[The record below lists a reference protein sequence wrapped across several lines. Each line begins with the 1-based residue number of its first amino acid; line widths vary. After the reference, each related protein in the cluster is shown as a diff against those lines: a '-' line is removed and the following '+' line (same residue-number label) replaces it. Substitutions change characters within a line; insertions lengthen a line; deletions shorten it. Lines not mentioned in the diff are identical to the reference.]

1 MKSNDLENYYVKGR
15 TSGSK
20 WNFDLQPLITDF
32 NFYDFC
38 CSANSSDH
46 GGFLVITDKQYVV
59 GYNAGFGE
67 GAHVYAFAR
76 CMKDMQGGG
85 DINSDKESFALDF
98 TLEKEYLF
106 ARIIYEMYED
116 EVTHQK
122 KHAGYIVFPLADF
135 RNNKNITKGQF
146 EQFLKFYEKY
156 NDEIKYVYKKFNFVV
171 DYTNYEND
179 RVTHH
184 YANSLD
190 GLRDY
195 LSKHIVDKKSHD
207 NHEIILNQE
216 RTK

>member
-59 GYNAGFGE
+59 
-67 GAHVYAFAR
+67 
-76 CMKDMQGGG
+76 
-85 DINSDKESFALDF
+85 
-98 TLEKEYLF
+98 
-106 ARIIYEMYED
+106 
-116 EVTHQK
+116 
-122 KHAGYIVFPLADF
+122 
-135 RNNKNITKGQF
+135 
-146 EQFLKFYEKY
+146 
-156 NDEIKYVYKKFNFVV
+156 